1 MNKNKVILSGKVGQD
16 ARIINLPDGAQVVRF
31 ILATSEVVKGRNG
44 NISVETQWHNVV
56 AWNNNGIEDLKSIVG
71 GVELEL
77 EGKLRYIKYTS
88 ADGTSRSL
96 AEIVATQILLVK

>member
-56 AWNNNGIEDLKSIVG
+56 AWNNNGIEDLQRLS
-71 GVELEL
+71 
-77 EGKLRYIKYTS
+77 LRRFFLS
-88 ADGTSRSL
+88 NEPRVLFAP
-96 AEIVATQILLVK
+96 LVFMLFHPLC